1 MVIHN
6 RYRYWLISHIEDG
19 VRRHLVLRDGWLV
32 SLLRQST
39 NPPYIHGIPLPI
51 NYASLPVHPLSHAAS
66 SKGVSH
72 NYMHAMMMNRY
83 LRNTRHRT
91 HGHASFKPSFS
102 SLSYSIS
109 LLFSYIQQRR
119 HSSRCN
125 TIQRTSGVAAVG
137 PISSRPIF
145 CQSALGIIYA
155 VTTPCPSRSVALR
168 RPIRLPLRAKMNQPV
183 IMMGVVV
190 WGLVP
195 VKCPLRLPPFLP
207 SHLPISTYMYL
218 CMCQVA
224 DIIRVPICGGH
235 IGLHRSTI
243 VVGFP

>member
-6 RYRYWLISHIEDG
+6 RCRYRLISHIEDG

-32 SLLRQST
+32 ALLRQLT

-66 SKGVSH
+66 KGVSH
-72 NYMHAMMMNRY
+72 NYMHAMMMMNRY

-119 HSSRCN
+119 HNSRCN

-155 VTTPCPSRSVALR
+155 LPHPVLPAPLRFASLSVCPS
-168 RPIRLPLRAKMNQPV
+168 
-183 IMMGVVV
+183 
-190 WGLVP
+190 VP
-195 VKCPLRLPPFLP
+195 R
-207 SHLPISTYMYL
+207 
-218 CMCQVA
+218 
-224 DIIRVPICGGH
+224 
-235 IGLHRSTI
+235 
-243 VVGFP
+243 